1 MQALPRLRRREAD
14 TTSYV
19 ADYLTR
25 SVRRASGFVLA
36 DHPGVIVWRSNRNV
50 ERGCSSVARH
60 GATGSFEKHY
70 PLPGTILGN
79 PQQPVASELI
89 GPLLDHYWC

>member
-1 MQALPRLRRREAD
+1 MQALPRLRTREAD

-36 DHPGVIVWRSNRNV
+36 RYTGRNRDPHAINS
-50 ERGCSSVARH
+50 G
-60 GATGSFEKHY
+60 
-70 PLPGTILGN
+70 LPGKSEIISTLRRNYLARFSKTSFATDRAENALG
-79 PQQPVASELI
+79 QPA
-89 GPLLDHYWC
+89 

>member
-36 DHPGVIVWRSNRNV
+36 RYPIRISDWRIDPSNHRNLTFWMLV
-50 ERGCSSVARH
+50 PRVPCVGRLGFS
-60 GATGSFEKHY
+60 ATIY
-70 PLPGTILGN
+70 PLGESFVL
-79 PQQPVASELI
+79 
-89 GPLLDHYWC
+89 